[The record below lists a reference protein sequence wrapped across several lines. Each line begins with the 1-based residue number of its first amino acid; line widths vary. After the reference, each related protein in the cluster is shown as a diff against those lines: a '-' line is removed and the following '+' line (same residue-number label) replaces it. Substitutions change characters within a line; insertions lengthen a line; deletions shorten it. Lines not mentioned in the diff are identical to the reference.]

1 MLDGLQNGGP
11 AGLIYG
17 FLFVWC
23 GASFQTL
30 VMAEMASMYV
40 KTNPDILALHLRL
53 VVLQV
58 IRFKNTSTTAVFDS
72 NVHRR
77 STV

>member
-11 AGLIYG
+11 AGLVYG
-17 FLFVWC
+17 FLLVWC

-40 KTNPDILALHLRL
+40 ETGPGILGLYLRL
-53 VVLQV
+53 VEFQVLTP
-58 IRFKNTSTTAVFDS
+58 KKPNTTAVFDS
-72 NVHRR
+72 QC
-77 STV
+77 